1 MIVVLVGSL
10 VVFFVL
16 FVCLIWWCEGRGKPL
31 VKVWWLI
38 CFTDAE
44 FFLGKKPLLLLRELE
59 VCVVLWRTL
68 GSCPGLQRSDL
79 ESAEYP
85 LASLSLSLS
94 LERACMCLVCMCQ
107 RLGSGGGDEKHL
119 CGVLSS
125 VDMCL

>member
-38 CFTDAE
+38 CFADAE
-44 FFLGKKPLLLLRELE
+44 FFLGKKSLLRELE

-94 LERACMCLVCMCQ
+94 LERACMCLCVY
-107 RLGSGGGDEKHL
+107 L
-119 CGVLSS
+119 CVR
-125 VDMCL
+125 D

>member
-1 MIVVLVGSL
+1 
-10 VVFFVL
+10 
-16 FVCLIWWCEGRGKPL
+16 LIWWCEGRGKPL

-94 LERACMCLVCMCQ
+94 LWSVRACVLCVCVSET
-107 RLGSGGGDEKHL
+107 RKRWWG
-119 CGVLSS
+119 
-125 VDMCL
+125 

>member
-1 MIVVLVGSL
+1 
-10 VVFFVL
+10 
-16 FVCLIWWCEGRGKPL
+16 
-31 VKVWWLI
+31 
-38 CFTDAE
+38 
-44 FFLGKKPLLLLRELE
+44 
-59 VCVVLWRTL
+59 VVLWRTL

-85 LASLSLSLS
+85 LASLSLSLWS
-94 LERACMCLVCMCQ
+94 VRACVLCVYVCQ